1 MIMVRKENKVKRA
14 FFHHNDFQR
23 KMQNY
28 VLYFFLDILMKRAR
42 IFIFKMNLKIAA
54 KCHNYVN

>member
-1 MIMVRKENKVKRA
+1 MVRKENKVKRA

-28 VLYFFLDILMKRAR
+28 VLYFFLDILMKTDEKSKDFY
-42 IFIFKMNLKIAA
+42 IQNEP
-54 KCHNYVN
+54 